1 MPDQLRHDSRFT
13 IDSMQ
18 RLTRQQLVILVILT
32 LCWGINWP
40 MMKLGVTGFPP
51 LTFRALSIVFGV
63 PVLALALVLLK
74 APFTVPR
81 RNWPELLW
89 LTATNMLVWHAC
101 IILAVRTLSSGR
113 AAILGYTMPIF
124 SAVIGALLFSA
135 ALTRRGWLGV
145 GAAALG
151 VGLLLWH
158 EFTGLAGRPAGVA
171 LALFAAATWALGTQL
186 LRRSRIELPTL
197 TLSFWMTVLT
207 AVGLSLLAGVF
218 EHDQWHMPSAP
229 VWWAIAYNAV
239 VIFGYAHAAWF
250 YLARGLPP
258 VASTLS
264 VMLIPVIGVFSGALW
279 LGEVLHWQ
287 DWAAVVLMVVAI
299 ASVLWPARAISR

>member
-1 MPDQLRHDSRFT
+1 
-13 IDSMQ
+13 MQ
-18 RLTRQQLVILVILT
+18 RLTRQQLVILVVLT
-32 LCWGINWP
+32 LCWGLNWP
-40 MMKLGVTGFPP
+40 MMKMGVTGFPA
-51 LTFRALSIVFGV
+51 LTFRALSILLGI
-63 PVLALALVLLK
+63 PVLALALVVMK
-74 APFTVPR
+74 VPFAVPR
-81 RNWPELLW
+81 RSWPELLW
-89 LTATNMLVWHAC
+89 LTATNMLVWHTC

-135 ALTRRGWLGV
+135 ALSRRGWLGV
-145 GAAALG
+145 GSASLG

-158 EFTGLAGRPAGVA
+158 EFTGLAGRPGGVA

-207 AVGLSLLAGVF
+207 GLGLSLLGAIF
-218 EHDQWHMPSAP
+218 ERDQWHAPSAP
-229 VWWAIAYNAV
+229 VWWAILYNAV
-239 VIFGYAHAAWF
+239 LIFGYAHAAWF
-250 YLARGLPP
+250 YLARSLPP
-258 VASTLS
+258 VASSLS
-264 VMLIPVIGVFSGALW
+264 VMFIPVLGVFSGALW

-299 ASVLWPARAISR
+299 ASVLWPVKAS